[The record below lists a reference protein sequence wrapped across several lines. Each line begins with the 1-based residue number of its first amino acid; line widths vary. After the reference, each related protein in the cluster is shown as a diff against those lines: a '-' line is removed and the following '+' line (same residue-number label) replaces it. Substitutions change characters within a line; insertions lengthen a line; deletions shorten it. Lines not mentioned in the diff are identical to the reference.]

1 MTYAIYEVIS
11 YITSYSCSIVSSFF
25 GPDTSLGTAYV
36 REFHAVSE
44 TVHGKITAK
53 ETNRMKFI
61 VQLSLSGHESNNGE
75 ANRQHRYCENWH
87 LKHQQILL

>member
-1 MTYAIYEVIS
+1 MIYAIYEVIS

-36 REFHAVSE
+36 REFLHAASG
-44 TVHGKITAK
+44 TVQCKIKAK

-75 ANRQHRYCENWH
+75 ANRQHRYCKNWH
-87 LKHQQILL
+87 LKQILL